1 MVDYTELANELL
13 ELRPLISQASASQKM
28 SEMFRGE
35 VFVLNYLMMHKCM
48 AYPKELSKTMFV
60 STARIAALLK
70 HMEEKGLITRQ
81 ADLHDS
87 RQIIVSITE
96 KGLHVIEEKHS
107 EVLNSVVQ
115 MLKMLG
121 PEDAREYIRIQSKI
135 VHNSIINK
143 ELVQIEQ

>member
-13 ELRPLISQASASQKM
+13 ELRPLLSQASASEKM

-35 VFVLNYLMMHKCM
+35 IFVLNYLMTHKCI

-70 HMEEKGLITRQ
+70 HMEEKGLIIRQ
-81 ADLHDS
+81 ADSQDN
-87 RQIIVSITE
+87 RQIIVSLTD
-96 KGLHVIEEKHS
+96 KGLHVIEEKRR
-107 EVLNSVVQ
+107 EVLDSVVQ

-121 PEDAREYIRIQSKI
+121 PKDAREYIRIQTKI
-135 VHNSIINK
+135 VRNSIMH
-143 ELVQIEQ
+143 E